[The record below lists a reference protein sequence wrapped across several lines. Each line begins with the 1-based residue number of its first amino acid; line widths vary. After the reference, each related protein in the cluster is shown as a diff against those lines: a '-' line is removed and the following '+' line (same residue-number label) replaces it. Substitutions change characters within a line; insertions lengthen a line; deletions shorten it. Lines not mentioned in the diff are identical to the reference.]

1 MFFGKNLRYLRE
13 KNGKPSQ
20 EKLGKQLG
28 ITRSAISSYEDG
40 RAEPKF
46 DTLNNIANHFN
57 VTVDQLLNVDLSKLS
72 DEHLKQ
78 RKNLDKYLK
87 GENLRVLAITT
98 DKKDNENIEFVPVK
112 ASAGY
117 TVGYADAGYISELP
131 KYHLPFLPKGRTY
144 RAFEVKGDSMLPLKP
159 RSIVIGEY
167 IEDFDSIKDGMVGI
181 VVIRNMNE
189 GIVLKKIYN
198 RVAQYGVFMLKSS
211 NLSYEPYEIP
221 AENVIEIWKFAA
233 YISKEFPEEPGAIND
248 LKEAFWR
255 LEDEMRNLKDTK
267 QQNPPFLS

>member
-28 ITRSAISSYEDG
+28 LTRSAISSYEDG

-46 DTLNNIANHFN
+46 DTLNTIANHFN
-57 VTVDQLLNVDLSKLS
+57 VTIDQLLNIDLSKLS
-72 DEHLKQ
+72 DEALKQ
-78 RKNLDKYLK
+78 KKNMEKYLQ
-87 GENLRVLAITT
+87 GGNLRVLAITT
-98 DKKDNENIEFVPVK
+98 DKEQNENIEFVPVK

-117 TVGYADAGYISELP
+117 TTGYADAEYISELP
-131 KYHLPFLPKGRTY
+131 KYHLPFLPMGKTY

-167 IEDFDSIKDGMVGI
+167 IEDLRAIKDGTVGI
-181 VVIRNMNE
+181 VVARNLSE

-198 RVAQYGVFMLKSS
+198 RVAQYGSFMLKSS
-211 NLSYEPYEIP
+211 NLAYPTYEIP
-221 AENVIEIWKFAA
+221 AEEVIEVWKFAA
-233 YISKEFPEEPGAIND
+233 YISKEFPEENNSISD

-255 LEDEMRNLKDTK
+255 LEDELRDMKE
-267 QQNPPFLS
+267 

>member
-57 VTVDQLLNVDLSKLS
+57 ITVDQLLNIDLSKLS
-72 DEHLKQ
+72 DEALLQK
-78 RKNLDKYLK
+78 KDLDKYLK

-117 TVGYADAGYISELP
+117 TTGYADSEYISDLP

-144 RAFEVKGDSMLPLKP
+144 RAFEVRGDSMLPLKP

-167 IEDFDSIKDGMVGI
+167 IEDFKSIKDGMVGI
-181 VVIRNMNE
+181 VVVRNLSE

-198 RVAQYGVFMLKSS
+198 RIAQYGTFVLKSA
-211 NLSYEPYEIP
+211 NLAYAPYEIP
-221 AENVIEIWKFAA
+221 AEDIIEIWKFAA
-233 YISKEFPEEPGAIND
+233 YISKEFPEESAGIGE
-248 LKEAFWR
+248 LKDAFWR
-255 LEDEMRNLKDTK
+255 LEDEMRDIKENRPKKPLY
-267 QQNPPFLS
+267 

>member
-13 KNGKPSQ
+13 TNGKPSQ

-28 ITRSAISSYEDG
+28 LTRSAISSYEDG

-46 DTLNNIANHFN
+46 DTLNTIANHFN

-72 DEHLKQ
+72 DEVLKQ
-78 RKNLDKYLK
+78 KKNLDKYIQ

-98 DKKDNENIEFVPVK
+98 DNKQNENIEFVPVK

-117 TVGYADAGYISELP
+117 TTGYADSEYISELP
-131 KYHLPFLPKGRTY
+131 KYHLPFLPKGKTY

-167 IEDFDSIKDGMVGI
+167 VEDFTSIKDGMVGI
-181 VVIRNMNE
+181 VVARNLSE

-198 RVAQYGVFMLKSS
+198 RVPQHGVFVLKSS
-211 NLSYEPYEIP
+211 NLAYPSYEIA
-221 AENVIEIWKFAA
+221 AEHVIEIWKFAA
-233 YISKEFPEEPGAIND
+233 YISKEFPEETNSLGD

-255 LEDEMRNLKDTK
+255 LEDELRDMKDH
-267 QQNPPFLS
+267 QQNSLF